1 MHVILPAHE
10 EVTPAD
16 LREGRAASRLARN
29 RTLDDCAAA
38 IRRAGGTVSHEIPIQ
53 VIYLDDGLRID
64 SPRCYR
70 V

>member
-1 MHVILPAHE
+1 MNVILPARE
-10 EVTPAD
+10 EITPAS
-16 LREGRAASRLARN
+16 LREGRAASQLARN
-29 RTLDDCAAA
+29 RTIDECAAA
-38 IRRAGGTVSHEIPIQ
+38 IRRAGGTVSHEIPVY

>member
-1 MHVILPAHE
+1 MNVILPALE
-10 EVTPAD
+10 DVTPAD
-16 LREGRAASRLARN
+16 LREGRGATILARN
-29 RTLDDCAAA
+29 RAIQECAAA
-38 IRRAGGTVSHEIPIQ
+38 IRHAGGTVSHQIAIQ

>member
-1 MHVILPAHE
+1 MNVILPARE

-29 RTLDDCAAA
+29 RAIDECAAA
-38 IRRAGGTVSHEIPIQ
+38 IRQAGGTVSHEIPVR

-64 SPRCYR
+64 SLRCYR

>member
-1 MHVILPAHE
+1 MHVILPPHE
-10 EVTPAD
+10 EFTPAD
-16 LREGRAASRLARN
+16 LREGRAASRLTRN
-29 RTLDDCAAA
+29 RALNDCAAA
-38 IRRAGGTVSHEIPIQ
+38 IRRAGGTVSHEIPVH